1 MKLGVFDSGL
11 GGLVIARAIR
21 QALPR
26 HDMVYL
32 GDTLH
37 VPYGSRSQDAVMD
50 YTARSIDY
58 LFTKADCQLIIM
70 ACNTASAIALRA
82 LQQGYLKKKYPERR
96 ILGVVVPTLETAI
109 ERGHKRIGLLATER
123 IVRSAIYKSELEKI
137 GQGIRLYQKA
147 APLLVPAIELDT
159 REWIRPLLKDYLKPL
174 TGKNIECLILGCTH
188 YAFLR
193 RAIQD
198 EVGKNVHVISQ
209 DDLIPPKLVDYL
221 ERHPEIDEKITR
233 KGKMDFLVTD
243 ITDAYARNAKKI
255 WKEDIDIRKVAI

>member
-21 QALPR
+21 DALPD

-37 VPYGSRSQDAVMD
+37 VPYGSRSQEAVTD

-58 LFTKADCQLIIM
+58 LFSKANCQLIIM
-70 ACNTASAIALRA
+70 ACNTASAIALRT
-82 LQQGYLKKKYPERR
+82 LQQGYLRKTYPERR

-109 ERGHKRIGLLATER
+109 ERGYKRIGLLATER
-123 IVRSAIYKSELEKI
+123 IVKSAVYKNELEKI
-137 GQGIRLYQKA
+137 GHGIKLFQKS

-159 REWIRPLLKDYLKPL
+159 RDWIKPIMQDYLKPL
-174 TGKNIECLILGCTH
+174 QAREIECLILGCTH
-188 YAFLR
+188 YAFLKGM
-193 RAIQD
+193 IKK
-198 EVGKNVHVISQ
+198 EVGKGVHVMSQ
-209 DDLIPPKLVDYL
+209 DEIIPDKLTDYL
-221 ERHPEIDEKITR
+221 RRHPEIDEKISR

-243 ITDAYARNAKKI
+243 ITEAYGRNAKKI
-255 WKEDIDIRKVAI
+255 WKEDVEVRKVAI